1 MPDTN
6 MNTIYNWARQL
17 CDVSEL
23 NITMDDRNEV
33 TNLIVEINNILGKYI
48 ENDKKSNRTGLFE
61 HFSKN
66 TKNDILNHVDDLF
79 KQYKFTFKSKE
90 HGQSFG
96 LRLWSGCISAA
107 KSIAPETMNGQNT
120 HKLRSNLFRTLDRIA
135 NKDPIFK
142 FGIECAPLF
151 KKHHQQYYS
160 FDGVPLA
167 SSVRNY
173 PNEYLID
180 NNGIV

>member
-6 MNTIYNWARQL
+6 MYTSYNWACQL
-17 CDVSEL
+17 CNVSEL
-23 NITMDDRNEV
+23 NIIMDDQNKV
-33 TNLIVEINNILGKYI
+33 TNLIVEINNMLGNYI
-48 ENDKKSNRTGLFE
+48 ENDQKSNGTGLFE
-61 HFSKN
+61 HFSEN
-66 TKNDILNHVDDLF
+66 TKKDILNHVADLC
-79 KQYKFTFKSKE
+79 KQYKFIFKNKE

-96 LRLWSGCISAA
+96 LRLWSGCLSAA
-107 KSIAPETMNGQNT
+107 KTIAQETMNGQNT
-120 HKLRSNLFRTLDRIA
+120 HDLRSNLFHDIDSTAD
-135 NKDPIFK
+135 KDPIFK

-173 PNEYLID
+173 PN
-180 NNGIV
+180 